1 MNITLTPEQAQIVQQ
16 KLQSGRYETLDDLL
30 AQAFQLLDDWEEHSL
45 TEDPAWI
52 ESTRQKV
59 DAAIR
64 SLEQKGGTDGETAV
78 NQLLDKFQQARQS
91 QQ

>member
-1 MNITLTPEQAQIVQQ
+1 MP
-16 KLQSGRYETLDDLL
+16 
-30 AQAFQLLDDWEEHSL
+30 
-45 TEDPAWI
+45 I

-64 SLEQKGGTDGETAV
+64 SLEQKGGMDGETAV